1 MDHVQTV
8 KTELTLVIIGIEMLL
23 KGAIPSRK
31 IRTMKWIKVKARH
44 YKINGR
50 KWKITTKQ
58 ILITVRLK
66 DLGKT
71 TVYHNRLFFF
81 Q

>member
-44 YKINGR
+44 YITNKQKEVKI
-50 KWKITTKQ
+50 
-58 ILITVRLK
+58 
-66 DLGKT
+66 
-71 TVYHNRLFFF
+71 YHQTNNNNC
-81 Q
+81 